1 MSIFRKRKQTT
12 TANLTSDQ
20 QANVTVLRRCLVLM
34 GLLGVVA
41 FVVLAMQ
48 LYQVMIVD
56 HDMYERMAINNQT
69 RSTPVSAS
77 RGTIYDRNMNVLAIS
92 ASVNNVFI
100 SPNEIAQKE
109 QDIDLIANGLAQ
121 LLDVDADNI
130 REMAQDTSMYY
141 KVVKR
146 QIDESLSEQV
156 RDFINTYELSGVYL
170 EPDTK
175 RYYPSSTLAAQV
187 LGFVGSENRGLE
199 GLEAKYDANLQGNA
213 GKIVTTRGNSGSEML
228 YRFETYYEAS
238 DGDSLV
244 TTLDSTVQYFLEK
257 NLEQAVEQYD
267 VQNGAFGLVMD
278 VNTGAVLAMANLSS
292 YDPNHY
298 GEVYDEEVK
307 QALAE
312 ERAQLESLSGEAY
325 DAAYQ
330 DYLQS
335 VNNALFAQWRNSC
348 VSDAYEPGST
358 FKIITMA
365 AALEEGVISLN
376 DTFHCNGNIKVFGR
390 NQPIS
395 CWKTAGHGTQT
406 TAEALGNSCNPAL
419 ATIGIALGG
428 EKFYDY
434 IQAFGLT
441 STTGID
447 LPGESSGV
455 MLDESYLTEYDI
467 YGYSSLAVA
476 AFGQTFEITPIQL
489 VRAISAVVNGGYLVE
504 PYVVAEIL
512 DSNGQVVS
520 AHETK
525 VTNQVISEQTSD
537 IMRELILGVVENGT
551 AKNAKIAGYSI
562 GGKTGT
568 SEKVSEVD
576 EFGVMTED
584 KIVSF
589 VGICPMDDPQYICLV
604 ALDTPS
610 RETGLYISGGQMAA
624 PTVRN
629 VFADILPYLG
639 VEPDYS
645 GEDANAMDV
654 QVPYVTDQSLME
666 AETLLAQANLSY
678 TVVGYGDT
686 VTGQIPTAG
695 ATIPG
700 GSAVVLYCDAEVP
713 YDYVTVPSLTG
724 LSSVEVNNLLTNLG
738 LYLKIIGNTDTSY
751 SVISTH
757 QSVEAGTS
765 VERGTVIEVEFTDT
779 SLME

>member
-1 MSIFRKRKQTT
+1 MNFFRKSRRQRLQP
-12 TANLTSDQ
+12 NDDQ
-20 QANVTVLRRCLVLM
+20 QANVMVLRRCLVLM
-34 GLLGVVA
+34 GLVGIVA
-41 FVVLAMQ
+41 FVVLAWQ
-48 LYQVMIVD
+48 LYRVMIVD
-56 HDMYERMAINNQT
+56 HDEYERMAINNQT
-69 RSTPVSAS
+69 RSTAVSAS

-100 SPNEIAQKE
+100 SPNELAQKK
-109 QDIDLIANGLAQ
+109 QDVDLIAEGLAQ
-121 LLDVDADNI
+121 ILDTDADNI
-130 REMAQDTSMYY
+130 REMAKDTSMYY

-146 QIDESLSEQV
+146 RIDESLSEAV
-156 RDFINTYELSGVYL
+156 RDFINTYDLEGVYL

-187 LGFVGSENRGLE
+187 LGFVGSENVGLE
-199 GLEAKYDANLQGNA
+199 GLEAKYDSNLQGTA

-228 YRFETYYEAS
+228 YRFETYYEAA

-278 VNTGAVLAMANLSS
+278 VNTGAVLAMANVGS

-298 GEVYDEEVK
+298 GEVYDEKVK
-307 QALAE
+307 QELAE
-312 ERAQLESLSGEAY
+312 EKAKLDGLSGEAY
-325 DAAYQ
+325 DTAYQ

-365 AALEEGVISLN
+365 AALEEGVISLE
-376 DTFHCNGNIKVFGR
+376 DTFYCDGSIKVFGR
-390 NQPIS
+390 TTPIS
-395 CWKTAGHGTQT
+395 CWKAVGHGTQT

-441 STTGID
+441 SRTGID
-447 LPGESSGV
+447 LPGESAGV
-455 MLDESYLTEYDI
+455 MLDESYLTEYEV

-489 VRAISAVVNGGYLVE
+489 VRAISAVVNGGNLLE
-504 PYVVAEIL
+504 PYVVDEIL
-512 DSNGQVVS
+512 DANGQTVVK
-520 AHETK
+520 HETK
-525 VTNQVISEQTSD
+525 VVNQVISRETSE
-537 IMRELILGVVENGT
+537 IMCDLILNVVENGT

-568 SEKVSEVD
+568 SEKVSEID
-576 EFGVMTED
+576 EFGNMTED

-610 RETGLYISGGQMAA
+610 TETGLYISGGQMAA

-629 VFADILPYLG
+629 VFSDILPYLG

-645 GEDANAMDV
+645 GEDANAMNIT
-654 QVPYVTDQSLME
+654 VPYVTDKSLTAAQTE
-666 AETLLAQANLSY
+666 LAEANLGY

-700 GSAVVLYCDAEVP
+700 GSAVVLYCDTEVP
-713 YDYVTVPSLTG
+713 DDYVTVPSLMG

-738 LYLKIIGNTDTSY
+738 LYLKIIGNTDTGY
-751 SVISTH
+751 SIMSTH
-757 QSVEAGTS
+757 QSVAAGTQ

>member
-1 MSIFRKRKQTT
+1 MSTFRKKKRQEHNT
-12 TANLTSDQ
+12 TSDQ
-20 QANVTVLRRCLVLM
+20 QTNVTVLRRCLALM
-34 GLLGVVA
+34 GILGVLA
-41 FVVLAMQ
+41 FVVLAWQ

-100 SPNEIAQKE
+100 SPNEIEQKE
-109 QDIDLIANGLAQ
+109 QDIGLIANGLSEI
-121 LLDVDADNI
+121 LGTDAGKI
-130 REMAQDTSMYY
+130 REMAKDTSMYY

-156 RDFINTYELSGVYL
+156 RDFINTYELQGVYL

-187 LGFVGSENRGLE
+187 LGFVGSENSGLE
-199 GLEAKYDANLQGNA
+199 GLEAIYDADLQGTA
-213 GKIVTTRGNSGSEML
+213 GKIVTTRGNRGSEML

-257 NLEQAVEQYD
+257 NLEQAVAQYD

-292 YDPNHY
+292 YDPNNY
-298 GEVYDEEVK
+298 GEVYDENVK
-307 QALAE
+307 LALAE
-312 ERAQLESLSGEAY
+312 ERARIESLSGDAY
-325 DAAYQ
+325 DVAYQ

-365 AALEEGVISLN
+365 AALEEGVISLEN
-376 DTFHCNGNIKVFGR
+376 TFHCNGSITVFGR
-390 NQPIS
+390 HEPIA
-395 CWKTAGHGTQT
+395 CWKAIGHGTQT

-428 EKFYDY
+428 ETFYDY
-434 IQAFGLT
+434 IEAFGLK
-441 STTGID
+441 SKTGID
-447 LPGESSGV
+447 LPGESAGV
-455 MLDESYLTEYDI
+455 MLDKSYLTEYDI

-476 AFGQTFEITPIQL
+476 AFGQTFEITPVQL
-489 VRAISAVVNGGYLVE
+489 VRALSAVVNGGYLVQ
-504 PYVVAEIL
+504 PYVVEEIL
-512 DSNGQVVS
+512 DGKGQTVTK
-520 AHETK
+520 HETA
-525 VTNQVISEQTSD
+525 VAHQVISRETSD
-537 IMRELILGVVENGT
+537 KMRELILGVVENGT

-568 SEKVSEVD
+568 SEKVSEID
-576 EFGVMTED
+576 EFGNMTED

-610 RETGLYISGGQMAA
+610 TETGLYISGGQMAA

-639 VEPDYS
+639 VEPDYT
-645 GEDANAMDV
+645 GEDANAMDIT
-654 QVPYVTDQSLME
+654 VPYVTDRSLME
-666 AETLLAQANLSY
+666 AQTQLAEANLSY

-713 YDYVTVPSLTG
+713 TDYVTVPALTG
-724 LSSVEVNNLLTNLG
+724 MSSTEVNKLLTNQG
-738 LYLKIIGNTDTSY
+738 LYLKIIGNTDSGY
-751 SVISTH
+751 SVISTR
-757 QSVEAGTS
+757 QSVEQGTL
-765 VERGTVIEVEFTDT
+765 VERGTVVEVEFTDT